1 MTTFY
6 ALFFLNKISCAYI
19 PQQTHVHQNWK
30 TQERTTR
37 RRAQAKGGI
46 RAKKTAQIASKHLI
60 YPELVNECKK
70 QAKKMLGE
78 CLQRN
83 IRTSEM
89 EKKMG
94 EEPLI
99 LKEAS

>member
-1 MTTFY
+1 MPSFSCTKY
-6 ALFFLNKISCAYI
+6 RARIYPNKHTY
-19 PQQTHVHQNWK
+19 TQNWK
-30 TQERTTR
+30 IQERTTL

-78 CLQRN
+78 CLQRS
-83 IRTSEM
+83 IRMSEM